1 MRRRRTQAERS
12 AATRQALVEAA
23 VRLLIAHGYAGA
35 TVRNIARESG
45 VSPGAV
51 QYHFKCKE
59 DVAIAAL
66 THLFE
71 EAAQRLA
78 LASPRGAAIG
88 ERARRIVETLWAF
101 HGGPRYVAVLEI
113 LLATRQQ
120 ATLNRRI
127 RACHR
132 SLAAA
137 YRDMAD
143 RSMGEGPLEPNAR
156 RHLLQFVIATLRG
169 LALLRLEERDP
180 ERFEPHRARLRH
192 LVAAAMRPGGA
203 PRAAQGSSRRSDLSP
218 GGWYR

>member
-1 MRRRRTQAERS
+1 MKRRRTQADRS

-88 ERARRIVETLWAF
+88 ERPA
-101 HGGPRYVAVLEI
+101 
-113 LLATRQQ
+113 
-120 ATLNRRI
+120 
-127 RACHR
+127 
-132 SLAAA
+132 
-137 YRDMAD
+137 
-143 RSMGEGPLEPNAR
+143 
-156 RHLLQFVIATLRG
+156 
-169 LALLRLEERDP
+169 
-180 ERFEPHRARLRH
+180 
-192 LVAAAMRPGGA
+192 
-203 PRAAQGSSRRSDLSP
+203 GSSRRCGHSMAARATSP
-218 GGWYR
+218 SWKSSWPRASRWR